1 MESDNTVTVDT
12 MLYSLPYKRQ
22 KTSDSAEELPN
33 GVKERLDNM
42 ESHLKLSGMTS
53 KSELLSLSLCL
64 NYVQK
69 IKTFRRFE
77 RKVVPCLVIGSQI

>member
-53 KSELLSLSLCL
+53 KSELLSLCLCL

-69 IKTFRRFE
+69 ILFIYLFNQLRQVKLHE
-77 RKVVPCLVIGSQI
+77 